1 MSMSSS
7 SPCPK
12 PELVCVDPLWVHEIW
27 PHVEALI
34 KRAMQ
39 RGVSD
44 FEELE
49 QRIWRGQ
56 ALLWIVWDGERILAA
71 VVTSLTIA
79 NDRKLCTIVA
89 CGGEHR
95 SRWLHLLEEIEAYA
109 RDEGCAAMVIVG
121 RRGWERT
128 LPAYKRRAVILER
141 SL

>member
-1 MSMSSS
+1 MSTSSS
-7 SPCPK
+7 SPC
-12 PELVCVDPLWVHEIW
+12 PELVCVDPIRVHGIW

-34 KRAMQ
+34 RHAME
-39 RGVSD
+39 RGTSD
-44 FEELE
+44 FDELT

-89 CGGEHR
+89 CGGEQR
-95 SRWLHLLEEIEAYA
+95 ARWLHLLEQIEEYA
-109 RDEGCAAMVIVG
+109 RDEGCAAMGIIG

-128 LPAYKRRAVILER
+128 LPAYRRRAVILER